1 MVSNG
6 NDDRNETY
14 CLHKV
19 DVKKFR
25 TTKIWPSSS
34 SSKVKS
40 AGGTKGARKGQSGIG
55 GGGTLRT
62 FDFEIPPPDCRGIT
76 SSNDKNK
83 AVIVVFTILEEI
95 CVGVTTCEILA
106 R

>member
-1 MVSNG
+1 M
-6 NDDRNETY
+6 
-14 CLHKV
+14 
-19 DVKKFR
+19 
-25 TTKIWPSSS
+25 
-34 SSKVKS
+34 
-40 AGGTKGARKGQSGIG
+40 G